1 MCENKQLAVTK
12 QETKDVSENCEEDHE
27 IPASPGV
34 WTSRSM
40 TGLIAKEF
48 QPVAEL
54 EGIEEEQHVAED
66 LFKPVK
72 AKIIKRQSSERTDV
86 SHLIKVNM
94 GYTISYVLCY
104 ALGVNYTTFAMAGNA

>member
-1 MCENKQLAVTK
+1 MCENRQLAVTR
-12 QETKDVSENCEEDHE
+12 QETKDVLENCEEDHE

-34 WTSRSM
+34 WTSRPM
-40 TGLIAKEF
+40 MGLIAKEI

-54 EGIEEEQHVAED
+54 EGIEEQQHVTED